1 MDTIMDEALLQRA
14 RKIRCVVF
22 DIDGVMTDG
31 MLYLG
36 PNGEETKAVSVRD
49 GLGIKQ
55 LVDAGIHVAVISG
68 RPSEAM
74 RQRLQHLGVQHIHL
88 DIDQKLPTFEAL
100 QQELGITDEQ
110 CAMMGDDTPDLPLL
124 RRVGL
129 ALTVADAHPHAAAAA
144 HWASRHVGGAGAV
157 REACDLILDAQGLLP

>member
-1 MDTIMDEALLQRA
+1 MDTIMDEGLMARA

-36 PNGEETKAVSVRD
+36 PNGDETKAVSVRD

-88 DIDQKLPTFEAL
+88 NIDQKLPTFEAL
-100 QQELGITDEQ
+100 QAELALSDEQ

-124 RRVGL
+124 RRCGL
-129 ALTVADAHPHAAAAA
+129 ALTVADAHPQAAAAA
-144 HWASRHVGGAGAV
+144 HWQSQFVGGAGAV
-157 REACDLILDAQGLLP
+157 REACDLILDAQGKLP

>member
-1 MDTIMDEALLQRA
+1 MDTIMDEGLMAQA

-88 DIDQKLPTFEAL
+88 NIDQKLPTFEAL
-100 QQELGITDEQ
+100 QAELGLSDEQ
-110 CAMMGDDTPDLPLL
+110 CAMMGDDTPDLPCY
-124 RRVGL
+124 
-129 ALTVADAHPHAAAAA
+129 
-144 HWASRHVGGAGAV
+144 GAV
-157 REACDLILDAQGLLP
+157 VWR

>member
-1 MDTIMDEALLQRA
+1 MDTIMDEALLARA
-14 RKIRCVVF
+14 RRIRCVVF

-55 LVDAGIHVAVISG
+55 LVDAGIQVAVISG

-88 DIDQKLPTFEAL
+88 NIEHKLSAFEAL
-100 QQELGITDEQ
+100 QAQLGLDDEQ

-124 RRVGL
+124 RRCGL

-144 HWASRHVGGAGAV
+144 HWTSRHVGGAGAV

>member
-1 MDTIMDEALLQRA
+1 MDTIMDEGLMQLA

-36 PNGEETKAVSVRD
+36 PDGEETKAVSVRD

-88 DIDQKLPTFEAL
+88 NIDQKLPTFEAL
-100 QQELGITDEQ
+100 QAELGLNDEQ

-124 RRVGL
+124 RRCGL
-129 ALTVADAHPHAAAAA
+129 ALTVANAHPHAAAAA
-144 HWASRHVGGAGAV
+144 HWTSQYVGGAGAV
-157 REACDLILDAQGLLP
+157 REACDLILDAQGKLP